1 MITSTFIAFGIVLIG
16 LSIIG
21 FVGASKSLAKHQ
33 GKKKIKRSKDQ
44 GMTL

>member
-1 MITSTFIAFGIVLIG
+1 MITPTFIAFGIVLIG

-21 FVGASKSLAKHQ
+21 FAGASKSLAKH
-33 GKKKIKRSKDQ
+33 KNKNKIKRSKDQ